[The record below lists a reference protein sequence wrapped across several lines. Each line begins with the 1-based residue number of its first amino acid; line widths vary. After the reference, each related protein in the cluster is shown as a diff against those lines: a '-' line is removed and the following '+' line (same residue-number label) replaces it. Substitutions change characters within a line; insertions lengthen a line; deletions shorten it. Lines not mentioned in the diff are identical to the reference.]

1 MSEQH
6 HPEQDQDDSE
16 RQGTPVTVTSDGE
29 RVVVVTPDGMGVA
42 AHDDPPATSPASAP
56 PTRPTSSSSRPR

>member
-6 HPEQDQDDSE
+6 PEQDRDDSE

-42 AHDDPPATSPASAP
+42 AQDDPPADQPRERP
-56 PTRPTSSSSRPR
+56 PTRPTWSSSRPR

>member
-6 HPEQDQDDSE
+6 HPEQDRDDSE

-42 AHDDPPATSPASAP
+42 AHDDPPADEPVSAP
-56 PTRPTSSSSRPR
+56 PTRPTWSSSRPR